1 MDNGKEGVIRM
12 DVVLSQRVRALFQ
25 HGLDLLFPPRCV
37 GCQRGGSPLCSLCW
51 QTMQPLAV
59 PLCQSCG
66 SPLTSTDEFC
76 LACRYNR
83 LHLHGLRCVN
93 RYQGPLRKAIHAFK
107 YDGQQ
112 RLAEPL
118 GLLLAEAFR
127 RYDMYADGI
136 IPLPLHPQRQRQ
148 RGYNQASLLARV
160 CATNL
165 KVPCLEDWVER
176 RRHTRAQVGLTLP
189 ERQQNVAGAFA
200 LTPGAFTQLAGY
212 RSLLLIDDVSTTGA
226 TLTACA
232 APLYTAGIEQVWGL
246 VLGRPY
252 NLMQDG
258 SKGML

>member
-1 MDNGKEGVIRM
+1 MM
-12 DVVLSQRVRALFQ
+12 DVVFSQRVRALFQ

-37 GCQRGGSPLCSLCW
+37 GCQRGGSPLCPLCW
-51 QTMQPLAV
+51 QTMQPLSM
-59 PLCQSCG
+59 PFCQSCG
-66 SPLTSTDEFC
+66 SPLTSTDEIC
-76 LACRYNR
+76 PACRYNR

-93 RYQGPLRKAIHAFK
+93 CYQGPLRKAIHALK

-127 RYDMYADGI
+127 RYDIHADGI
-136 IPLPLHPQRQRQ
+136 IPLPLHPQRERQ

-160 CATNL
+160 CATDL
-165 KVPCLEDWVER
+165 KVPCLEDLVER
-176 RRHTRAQVGLTLP
+176 RRHTRAQVGLTFQ

-200 LTPGAFTQLAGY
+200 LTPSALTHLADY

-226 TLTACA
+226 TLAACA
-232 APLYTAGIEQVWGL
+232 APLYTAGVKQVWGL